1 MSQIPQKSLRILLK
15 AVFLF
20 VIFNYAF
27 HFVPDS
33 ALWKV
38 SLYNTILPGKTRFPL
53 EGDLNLI
60 FNAHEIA
67 NSPRQKDEYKVI
79 VIGDSSV
86 WGYLLNENETSSS
99 IINAAGLSTCKGRP
113 IHVYNLG
120 YPGLLV
126 LQDTLILKQ
135 ALPYKPD
142 LIIWNVTLL
151 SMLGP
156 KSIIKANGLI
166 KNNVDLTQSLIDQY
180 NLAPGL
186 GPLMRASPPNQP
198 FLDRREAIAR
208 FIKLQLDGI
217 RWQATGGEPVGEGYE
232 PLGTDVKDNALFERG
247 NLRPPTLDPNL
258 LLFNVLNAGIQMAGN
273 TPVVIINEPIQVV
286 SGANSDIRYDKMY
299 PRWVYDQYRAS
310 MALEAKQVG
319 WDYIDLWNILPP
331 NQFSDSVFHRTAP
344 GERVF
349 TQAMK
354 DIIAQH
360 TSCP

>member
-1 MSQIPQKSLRILLK
+1 MNQIPQKSLRILLT
-15 AVFLF
+15 AILLF

-27 HFVPDS
+27 RFVPDS

-38 SLYNTILPGKTRFPL
+38 SLYNTVLPGKTRFPL
-53 EGDLNLI
+53 EGDLDLT
-60 FNAHEIA
+60 FDVHEIA
-67 NSPRQKDEYKVI
+67 NSPKQNNEYKV
-79 VIGDSSV
+79 VAIGDSSV
-86 WGYLLNENETSSS
+86 WGYLLNQDETFSSM
-99 IINAAGLSTCKGRP
+99 INASGLSTCKGQP

-126 LQDTLILKQ
+126 LQDALILKR
-135 ALPYKPD
+135 ALTYKPD

-151 SMLGP
+151 SMLGS

-166 KNNVDLTQSLIDQY
+166 RNNVDLAQSLIDQY
-180 NLAPGL
+180 DLAPGL
-186 GPLMRASPPNQP
+186 GPLTRASPPNQP

-232 PLGTDVKDNALFERG
+232 PLGMDVKDNTFFERG
-247 NLRPPTLDPNL
+247 NLRPPTLNPNL

-286 SGANSDIRYDKMY
+286 NGANSDIRYDKMY
-299 PRWVYDQYRAS
+299 PRWVYDQYRAL
-310 MALEAKQVG
+310 MTAKTTQAH
-319 WDYIDLWNILPP
+319 WDYIDLWNIIPP
-331 NQFSDSVFHRTAP
+331 SQFSDSVFHRTAP

-354 DIIAQH
+354 DIIVKH